1 MTNNWTLF
9 IIKPRKVAKID
20 QKKDQNWPK
29 MINPIQISI
38 NIAKI
43 NQVNNKKPKSNTKI
57 GWKLTPKLNSVANWP
72 KWTKLTENTKLEMN
86 QKKKLPKWSNKN
98 KFKTEND
105 RKLTEMNQK
114 PNPKTKIDQKITKM
128 PPKKN
133 RVKNWNQ

>member
-72 KWTKLTENTKLEMN
+72 KWTKLTQNTKLEIN
-86 QKKKLPKWSNKN
+86 QK
-98 KFKTEND
+98 
-105 RKLTEMNQK
+105 
-114 PNPKTKIDQKITKM
+114 KITKM
-128 PPKKN
+128 IQQKQIQNRKRSKTDRNEPKTKSKNKN
-133 RVKNWNQ
+133 RPKNNQNAPQKKPS